1 MHLTRL
7 AEMAARHKDVFP
19 VEVSKEYGV
28 KMHKAQRMI

>member
-19 VEVSKEYGV
+19 VEVSKDFGV
-28 KMHKAQRMI
+28 RMRKAQRMI